1 MKPDPSLDVTREPVG
16 LSSETEDAVIVGGV
30 PAPENKRR
38 RLVRGAVAFAP
49 LVLTLRSGAL
59 AAASCTGV
67 KIATGAYTK
76 DGGLRAG
83 KIKNAPG
90 VVEGDVCV
98 EAGALQACGTDQ
110 SRVETLSNLTVNN
123 TAPVTTRHDDR
134 GSWLSCGEPSQF
146 VGQPIAILSS
156 QSAASM
162 GISQG

>member
-1 MKPDPSLDVTREPVG
+1 
-16 LSSETEDAVIVGGV
+16 
-30 PAPENKRR
+30 
-38 RLVRGAVAFAP
+38 VAFAP

-123 TAPVTTRHDDR
+123 TAPVTTRYDDR

-146 VGQPIAILSS
+146 VGATHCNLEFSVG
-156 QSAASM
+156 
-162 GISQG
+162 GINGYCPELKLLNQWPRV